1 MRKLA
6 SVRLGSAIS
15 EPIINLFP
23 SKGCSKYGKEYFIGC
38 SGWKYTE
45 RDKHLYLPIPSNVD
59 EDILTKVI
67 ANDGV
72 STLQSPTDSAGV
84 QRTPLGPTG
93 LQECHILSHICHT
106 YVTICHIFLLHF
118 VTFCHVLSRF
128 VTFWSPPESGESG
141 FYTIILS
148 KTGLI
153 WIIY

>member
-1 MRKLA
+1 MSTPDDDWRDQYLA
-6 SVRLGSAIS
+6 IGGWVGDLEFLPPARFKQIATAVAAI
-15 EPIINLFP
+15 
-23 SKGCSKYGKEYFIGC
+23 K
-38 SGWKYTE
+38 
-45 RDKHLYLPIPSNVD
+45 RHLEN
-59 EDILTKVI
+59 
-67 ANDGV
+67 

-93 LQECHILSHICHT
+93 LQECHILSHICHILSH
-106 YVTICHIFLLHF
+106 ICDNMSHIF
-118 VTFCHVLSRF
+118 VTFCYILSRF